1 MSLMKHLPDAGKVV
15 KVRSILHSM
24 ENLSNIFGFSYH
36 TSGPFETAHFS
47 LAVPRSP
54 AERPSECGS
63 TRTPQGSA
71 HHPTQFGHDSMEF
84 AGDASPNRIWP
95 VELSS
100 SLPCKPASVR

>member
-36 TSGPFETAHFS
+36 TSAPLETAHLS
-47 LAVPRSP
+47 LVVPRSP
-54 AERPSECGS
+54 AERPSECS
-63 TRTPQGSA
+63 LTRMPQGSA
-71 HHPTQFGHDSMEF
+71 HHPTQFGHNSMEL
-84 AGDASPNRIWP
+84 AGVASLNRTWP

-100 SLPCKPASVR
+100 SLPCKRASVR